1 MWSVEFYQDQNEQK
15 PVRDFLLS
23 LRPKPR
29 GKVLQGIQIL
39 SEFGIDLPFPY
50 SSQVEG
56 RLRELRVREGKNQ
69 YRILYYGD
77 ANRVFVLLHA
87 FEKRSQRLPQ
97 REIRIAMERMNVDRK
112 RKEGQ
117 PNDAPKD

>member
-1 MWSVEFYQDQNEQK
+1 MWPVEFYQNQNEQK

-23 LRPKPR
+23 LQPKPR

-87 FEKRSQRLPQ
+87 FEKRSRKLPQ
-97 REIRIAMERMNVDRK
+97 REIRIAMERMNADRK
-112 RKEGQ
+112 RKEG
-117 PNDAPKD
+117 

>member
-1 MWSVEFYQDQNEQK
+1 MWPVEFYQNQNEQK

-23 LRPKPR
+23 LRPKSR

-56 RLRELRVREGKNQ
+56 QLRELRVRHGKNQ

-77 ANRVFVLLHA
+77 VNRVFVLLHA
-87 FEKRSQRLPQ
+87 FEKRSQKLPQ
-97 REIRIAMERMNVDRK
+97 REVRIAMKRMNADRK
-112 RKEGQ
+112 RKES
-117 PNDAPKD
+117 